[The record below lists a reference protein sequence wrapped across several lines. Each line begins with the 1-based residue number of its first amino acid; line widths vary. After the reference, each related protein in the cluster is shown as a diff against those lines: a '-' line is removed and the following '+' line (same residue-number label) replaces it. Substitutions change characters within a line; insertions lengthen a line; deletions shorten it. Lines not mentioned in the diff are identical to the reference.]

1 MKAALSALKRRV
13 GPVLFLFI
21 FLSAAAGI
29 FFLSHLSGCAES
41 GRPGPPGSVRLEF
54 WTISL
59 RPTYDKYI
67 QDLIQYY
74 EERNPGIRIEWIDI
88 PINVVMQKLM
98 ASIAGG
104 VSPDL
109 VNLNSEYA
117 MILSQNNALV
127 DMDAAVPDEIKCRY
141 FPGLWKAAEYDG
153 HNYAI
158 PWYVSTQVVIY
169 NTSIFRKAGISPDSP
184 PASWDDV
191 ARCAR
196 AIKDKTGIYGFMPAI
211 KLLDEWQCLG
221 APVLSADRKKAIFD
235 SPAGIARLAWY
246 ADLFKADYLPRE
258 TLTQGYQGAL
268 DRYQSGS
275 LGMLI
280 AGPQFLLKVRQN
292 APDVYKETRVAPL
305 PRGKAG
311 IVPAATMNIVVP
323 KASRHRREAVQF
335 ALFLTNEEN
344 QLNFCKLVPLLPSTV
359 LTAKDPYFVTGKGL
373 GAEDEAVRVSIKQLF
388 YAKDLSLG
396 LKNSPELG
404 RALKEAVENALY
416 GRMTPAFALHQAA
429 AKWNDILSR

>member
-1 MKAALSALKRRV
+1 MKIVFPAVRRRGV
-13 GPVLFLFI
+13 LVLFLFI
-21 FLSAAAGI
+21 FLSTAAGI
-29 FFLSHLSGCAES
+29 FLLSHLTGCAES
-41 GRPGPPGSVRLEF
+41 SPGPTDSLEF

-67 QDLIQYY
+67 QDLILTY
-74 EERNPGIRIEWIDI
+74 EERNPGVHIEWIDI

-127 DMDAAVPDEIKCRY
+127 DMDAAVPDEIKRRY
-141 FPGLWKAAEYDG
+141 FPGLWRAAEYNG

-158 PWYVSTQVVIY
+158 PWYVSTQVVMY
-169 NTSIFRKAGISPDSP
+169 NASIFMKAGLSPDCP
-184 PASWDDV
+184 PATWDDV

-221 APVLSADRKKAIFD
+221 APVLSADRKKAVFD
-235 SPAGIARLAWY
+235 SPLGIARLAWY

-258 TLTQGYQGAL
+258 TITQGYQGAL

-280 AGPQFLLKVRQN
+280 AGPQFLLKVKQN
-292 APDVYKETRVAPL
+292 APDIYKETRIAPL
-305 PRGKAG
+305 PIGKAG
-311 IVPAATMNIVVP
+311 IVPAATMNVVVP
-323 KASRHRREAVQF
+323 KASRHRREAVKF

-344 QLNFCKLVPLLPSTV
+344 QLNFCKLVPLLPSAV

-373 GAEDEAVRVSIKQLF
+373 GVEDEAVRVSIKQLV

-416 GRMTPAFALHQAA
+416 GRMTPAFALRQAA
-429 AKWNDILSR
+429 AKWNEILSR